1 MADNMVWHDPLHEG
15 QQTDEPDADDTGGGM
30 TDFEK
35 GLQLYDRP
43 DIVQRLFFP
52 RREFFRDMDRSKATN
67 HFIEVEPGVSIGC
80 RFHPCQRDA
89 PNILYFHGNGETAPD
104 YDDVAPLY
112 RELGLNLFVTDYRG
126 YGMSG
131 GRPSCGAMIG
141 DARTLF
147 FGFLAFLGDHGYTGS
162 LFVMGRSLGSAPAL
176 EAARHFQGKLKG
188 LIVESGFATAKN
200 QLRRI
205 GMTHLLQDH
214 PEPVGF
220 GNDLKIREVALSTL
234 IIHGEWDE
242 IIPIEEGRTLYSL
255 SGAKKKS
262 SLYIPR
268 AGHNDLLLVD
278 PNAYMQ
284 AIETFIRGA

>member
-1 MADNMVWHDPLHEG
+1 MRRNANRNNM
-15 QQTDEPDADDTGGGM
+15 GGRM
-30 TDFEK
+30 NDFEK

-43 DIVQRLFFP
+43 DIIQRLFFP
-52 RREFFRDMDRSKATN
+52 RREFFRDTDRSKAMN
-67 HFIEVEPGVSIGC
+67 HFIEVEPGISIGC
-80 RFHPCQRDA
+80 RFHPCRDNA

-104 YDDVAPLY
+104 YDDMAPIY
-112 RELGLNLFVTDYRG
+112 RKLGLNLFVTDYRG
-126 YGMSG
+126 YGMSD
-131 GRPSCGAMIG
+131 GRPSCSVMIG

-147 FGFLAFLGDHGYTGS
+147 HGFLAFLDDHGYTGG

-176 EAARHFQGKLKG
+176 EIAWHFQERLKG

-200 QLRRI
+200 QLKRI
-205 GMTHLLQDH
+205 GMTHLLKDT

-220 GNDLKIREVALSTL
+220 GNDLKIQKVALPTL

-255 SGAKKKS
+255 AGAKNKS

-268 AGHNDLLLVD
+268 AGHNDLLLVGLD
-278 PNAYMQ
+278 AYMG
-284 AIETFIRGA
+284 AIEAFIRSA